1 MEIWKN
7 SKILPCID
15 VSNLGNVRNSLTHK
29 LRKQYKSDTGYMKI
43 SSQGKTKRVHVLVAN
58 EFCENPYNKPQ
69 VDHINGIKTDNRI
82 ENLRYVTQSE
92 NLIGRKYKQPKRLS
106 RNEVIEIKTKLKS
119 GNITHA
125 KLAVEY
131 GTTFKNISNIN
142 TGFRHKSVIC

>member
-1 MEIWKN
+1 MKKIRLSSWITCIVDDEDFDYLNQWKW
-7 SKILPCID
+7 SGWEYAKRKD
-15 VSNLGNVRNSLTHK
+15 KELGII
-29 LRKQYKSDTGYMKI
+29 I
-43 SSQGKTKRVHVLVAN
+43 SMHRIIMGAKHGDII
-58 EFCENPYNKPQ
+58 
-69 VDHINGIKTDNRI
+69 DHINGNKTDNRV

-92 NLIGRKYKQPKRLS
+92 NLIGRKYKQPKRLN